1 MKEKTKMKKTAI
13 LSRLLPYL
21 LRYKMLL
28 ITCILLSIGGNLLAW
43 VMIALLLILYRLD
56 KYYPEIMADLA
67 ERESAN
73 AHSQQNTSC

>member
-28 ITCILLSIGGNLLAW
+28 ITCILLSIGGNLLA
-43 VMIALLLILYRLD
+43 
-56 KYYPEIMADLA
+56 LA
-67 ERESAN
+67 GPYVSGLAVDAMELGTGKVDFS
-73 AHSQQNTSC
+73 SVGF

>member
-28 ITCILLSIGGNLLAW
+28 VTCILLSIGGNLLAGPY
-43 VMIALLLILYRLD
+43 VSG
-56 KYYPEIMADLA
+56 LA
-67 ERESAN
+67 VDAMELGTGKVDQVSVIKLAKERAATAEA
-73 AHSQQNTSC
+73 A

>member
-28 ITCILLSIGGNLLAW
+28 ITCILLSIGGNLLA
-43 VMIALLLILYRLD
+43 
-56 KYYPEIMADLA
+56 LA
-67 ERESAN
+67 GP
-73 AHSQQNTSC
+73 